1 MTHDMRGLVQRC
13 FDQLYTNFAWAYDIV
28 AMAASL
34 GEWQRWGQ
42 VALAFLPRDGRV
54 LEIAHGPGHLHAV
67 MRKEGY
73 QAIGIDL
80 SPQMSR
86 LARQRTYRYGG
97 VRLAR
102 ASALHLPF
110 ADGAFAGAV
119 STFPSS
125 FIFAPQTLAE
135 AHRVL
140 CAGGVFVVVP
150 MARLTGRGLP
160 ASALRLAYRLT
171 GQYADVGALGRRCF
185 EAANFDFAQHTV
197 VTPRAEV
204 IVWVGSKPAVG

>member
-1 MTHDMRGLVQRC
+1 MTHDMRNWVQYF

-42 VALAFLPRDGRV
+42 AALAFLPHEGRV
-54 LEIAHGPGHLHAV
+54 LEIAHGPGHLQVAMHQ
-67 MRKEGY
+67 EGY

-80 SPQMSR
+80 SPQMGR
-86 LARQRTYRYGG
+86 LARQRTYRYG

-125 FIFAPQTLAE
+125 FIFAPQTLTE
-135 AHRVL
+135 AYRVL
-140 CAGGVFVVVP
+140 RPGGVFVVVP
-150 MARLTGRGLP
+150 MARLTGQGLLP
-160 ASALRLAYRLT
+160 SALRLAYRLT
-171 GQYADVGALGRRCF
+171 GQREDVDALGRRCF
-185 EAANFDFAQHTV
+185 EAAGFRFAQHTV
-197 VTPRAEV
+197 ITPRAEV
-204 IVWVGSKPAVG
+204 MVWVGAKPAG

>member
-1 MTHDMRGLVQRC
+1 MRGWVQRW

-34 GEWQRWGQ
+34 GEWQRWGRT
-42 VALAFLPRDGRV
+42 ALAFLPRTGRV
-54 LEIAHGPGHLHAV
+54 LEIAHGPGHLQAAMHQQ
-67 MRKEGY
+67 GY

-86 LARQRTYRYGG
+86 LACRRTFWYG

-110 ADGAFAGAV
+110 ADGAFAGAI

-140 CAGGVFVVVP
+140 RPGGVFVVVP
-150 MARLTGRGLP
+150 MARLTGQGLP
-160 ASALRLAYRLT
+160 AGALRLVYRLT
-171 GQYADVGALGRRCF
+171 GQYEDVGALGRRCF
-185 EAANFDFAQHTV
+185 EAAGFDFAQYTV

-204 IVWVGSKPAVG
+204 MVWVGSKPVVG

>member
-1 MTHDMRGLVQRC
+1 MRGWVQRF

-28 AMAASL
+28 ALTASL

-42 VALAFLPRDGRV
+42 AALAFLPRDGRV
-54 LEIAHGPGHLHAV
+54 LEIAHGPGHLQAV
-67 MRKEGY
+67 MCKEGY
-73 QAIGIDL
+73 RTIGVDL

-86 LARQRTYRYGG
+86 LARQRTHRYGA
-97 VRLAR
+97 RLAR
-102 ASALHLPF
+102 AIALHLPF

-140 CAGGVFVVVP
+140 RPGGVFVVVP
-150 MARLTGRGLP
+150 MARLTSRGLLP
-160 ASALRLAYRLT
+160 SALRLAYRLT
-171 GQYADVGALGRRCF
+171 GQYEDAGALGRRCF
-185 EAANFDFAQHTV
+185 EAAGFDFSQHTV
-197 VTPRAEV
+197 ATPRAEV
-204 IVWVGSKPAVG
+204 TVWVGSKPTVG